1 MEPSK
6 IVVRYL
12 DGRILKGTTR
22 NFSPLKPTFQ
32 LLPGGRTT
40 LVEVSVSHLKA
51 VFFVRDFLGN
61 KLYRERKKVAEGDKP
76 QGRLVEVT
84 CRDGEVLVGSTMGYD
99 PGRPGFFLHPIDP
112 KTNNTKIF
120 LTSAG
125 VAKVRYF

>member
-32 LLPGGRTT
+32 LNLQGKTT
-40 LVEVSVSHLKA
+40 PQEITVSQLKGI
-51 VFFVRDFLGN
+51 FFVRDFLGN
-61 KLYRERKKVAEGDKP
+61 RLHRERKKVSSEDKLP
-76 QGRLVEVT
+76 GRLVEVT

-99 PGRPGFFLHPIDP
+99 PGRPGFFLQPVDP
-112 KTNNTKIF
+112 KTNNIKVF

-125 VAKVRYF
+125 VAKVRHI

>member
-12 DGRILKGTTR
+12 DGRILKGTTQ
-22 NFSPLKPTFQ
+22 NFFPQKPTFQ
-32 LLPGGRTT
+32 LLPPGRTA
-40 LVEVSVSHLKA
+40 LVEIAVSQLKA

-61 KLYRERKKVAEGDKP
+61 KLYKERKKVAEGDKP

-84 CRDGEVLVGSTMGYD
+84 CKDGEVLVGSTMGYD

-112 KTNNTKIF
+112 KTNNIKVF
-120 LTSAG
+120 LTSGG
-125 VAKVRYF
+125 VAKVRYL

>member
-12 DGRILKGTTR
+12 DGRILKGTTQ

-32 LLPGGRTT
+32 LLPAGKPTF
-40 LVEVSVSHLKA
+40 VEVSVSHLKA

-84 CRDGEVLVGSTMGYD
+84 CKDGEVLVGSTMGYA

-120 LTSAG
+120 LTSVG
-125 VAKVRYF
+125 VAKVRYI

>member
-12 DGRILKGTTR
+12 DGRILKGITR

-32 LLPGGRTT
+32 LYLQGKATPLEIT
-40 LVEVSVSHLKA
+40 VSQLKGI
-51 VFFVRDFLGN
+51 FFVRDFLGN
-61 KLYRERKKVAEGDKP
+61 RLHRDRKKISPEDKIP
-76 QGRLVEVT
+76 GRLVEVT

-99 PGRPGFFLHPIDP
+99 PGRPGFFLQPVDP
-112 KTNNTKIF
+112 KTNNTKVF

-125 VAKVRYF
+125 VAKVRYI